1 MLCEKFEITC
11 NEGDRAVRKLIVFNS
26 ISVDGY
32 FVDQNG
38 DMSWAH
44 NNSAEFDA
52 FVEGNAKGGGVLVFG
67 RKTYDLM
74 ASFWPTPAASQYY
87 PVVAERM
94 NALPKVVI
102 SRTMQKP
109 TWNNTTLMKGD
120 IAGELRR
127 MKQKSPSDLAIMGS
141 GSIVS
146 QLAPE
151 GLIDEYQVV
160 VVPVVLGKGRTMF
173 DGVKERM
180 SLKLVHSRTFDNGN
194 VFLCYEPVKQ

>member
-1 MLCEKFEITC
+1 M
-11 NEGDRAVRKLIVFNS
+11 GKLIVFNS
-26 ISVDGY
+26 ISLDGY
-32 FVDQNG
+32 FVDQSG

-67 RKTYDLM
+67 RITYDLM
-74 ASFWPTPAASQYY
+74 VSFWPTPMASQYY

-109 TWNNTTLMKGD
+109 TWNNTKLIKGD
-120 IAGELRR
+120 IAAELRK
-127 MKQKSPSDLAIMGS
+127 MKQESGADLVIMGS
-141 GSIVS
+141 GSIVL

-151 GLIDEYQVV
+151 GLIDEYHVV
-160 VVPVVLGKGRTMF
+160 VIPVVLGKGRTMF

-180 SLKLVHSRTFDNGN
+180 SLKLINSRTFENGN
-194 VFLCYEPVKQ
+194 VFLCYEPIRK

>member
-1 MLCEKFEITC
+1 
-11 NEGDRAVRKLIVFNS
+11 VRKLAVFNS
-26 ISVDGY
+26 ISLDGY
-32 FVDQNG
+32 FTDQNG

-44 NNSAEFDA
+44 NNSPEFDA

-67 RKTYDLM
+67 RVTYDLM
-74 ASFWPTPAASQYY
+74 ASFWPTPTASQYY
-87 PVVAERM
+87 PIVAERM
-94 NALPKVVI
+94 NALQKVVI

-109 TWNNTTLMKGD
+109 MWNNTRLIKAD
-120 IAGELRR
+120 IAAELRR
-127 MKQKSPSDLAIMGS
+127 MKQESASDLVIMGS

-173 DGVKERM
+173 DGAKERM
-180 SLKLVHSRTFDNGN
+180 NLKLVTSRTFDNGN
-194 VFLCYEPVKQ
+194 VFICYEPVRK